1 MMQYELHCG
10 NSKELLKTLEDN
22 SIDSI
27 VTDPPYELG
36 FMGKKWDASGI
47 AYDVELWRECLR
59 VLKHGGHLLAFSGSR
74 TYHRMAV
81 AIEDAGF
88 DIRDQI
94 MWLYGS
100 GFPKSHDVSKAID
113 KLDAKELQKQRQYK
127 FTNWVRSQNVT
138 AKQIDIAT
146 NTCMGSHYTTHLTQP
161 AIMTREHLEACRHL
175 FTDIPKWVEMECDL
189 RSVESE
195 NFKSREIVGKKIING
210 EEGTAGG
217 YKNGIASIHGANVNM
232 VRQINITAPATDAAK
247 EWNGWGTALKPA
259 HEPICVARKPL
270 IGTVAENVLTHGTGA
285 INVDAC
291 RVQTNEKITPNIRN
305 TESSS
310 EGWQRP
316 WMQDKLKDEKRQIKA
331 YQQMQSNGRW
341 PANIIHDGSAEVLAG
356 FPETPSSYRPNAN
369 GKIYDTG
376 LDDYFKGY
384 GKIKHNTFPDTKG
397 SPARFF
403 YCAKASKKDR
413 DEGLEG
419 FEERDGGHYA
429 QDDWSRQNM
438 GNTPDAMRAKVRN
451 HHPTVKPTNLMQYL
465 CRLVTPPNGLILD
478 PFLGS
483 GSTGKAA
490 IYEGFRFIGF
500 DLNQEYIDISK
511 ARIEY
516 AIKMN
521 NEHCII
527 DKTTK
532 ESD

>member
-1 MMQYELHCG
+1 MFGAKGMMQYELHCG

-47 AYDVELWRECLR
+47 AYDVELWHECLR
-59 VLKHGGHLLAFSGSR
+59 VLKPGGHLLAFSGSR
-74 TYHRMAV
+74 TYHRMTV

-88 DIRDQI
+88 EIRDQI

-100 GFPKSHDVSKAID
+100 GFPKSH
-113 KLDAKELQKQRQYK
+113 
-127 FTNWVRSQNVT
+127 N
-138 AKQIDIAT
+138 
-146 NTCMGSHYTTHLTQP
+146 
-161 AIMTREHLEACRHL
+161 
-175 FTDIPKWVEMECDL
+175 
-189 RSVESE
+189 
-195 NFKSREIVGKKIING
+195 VGKQENC
-210 EEGTAGG
+210 E
-217 YKNGIASIHGANVNM
+217 
-232 VRQINITAPATDAAK
+232 

-270 IGTVAENVLTHGTGA
+270 IGTVAENVLTHGTGG
-285 INVDAC
+285 INVDGC
-291 RVQTNEKITPNIRN
+291 RVHGSKESYEYDIKRSGYKDGANHVMKANKDIKFNVPIIKHHDHN
-305 TESSS
+305 T
-310 EGWQRP
+310 
-316 WMQDKLKDEKRQIKA
+316 LKYVFR
-331 YQQMQSNGRW
+331 GRW

-356 FPETPSSYRPNAN
+356 FPSDE
-369 GKIYDTG
+369 KQ
-376 LDDYFKGY
+376 
-384 GKIKHNTFPDTKG
+384 

-413 DEGLEG
+413 DEGLDG

-451 HHPTVKPTNLMQYL
+451 HHPTVKPTDLMRYL
-465 CRLVTPPNGLILD
+465 CRLVTPPNGVILD

-490 IYEGFRFIGF
+490 IYEGFQFVGF
-500 DLNQEYIDISK
+500 DLSAEYVEISR

-516 AIKMN
+516 AMQKR
-521 NEHCII
+521 NEIS
-527 DKTTK
+527 KQK
-532 ESD
+532 ENTLFED

>member
-47 AYDVELWRECLR
+47 AYDVELWKECLR

-74 TYHRMAV
+74 TYHRMTV

-94 MWLYGS
+94 MWIYGS

-113 KLDAKELQKQRQYK
+113 KMAGAEREVVGTYNAHRDGSIRKQTKY
-127 FTNWVRSQNVT
+127 
-138 AKQIDIAT
+138 AGIA
-146 NTCMGSHYTTHLTQP
+146 N
-161 AIMTREHLEACRHL
+161 
-175 FTDIPKWVEMECDL
+175 
-189 RSVESE
+189 
-195 NFKSREIVGKKIING
+195 
-210 EEGTAGG
+210 EG
-217 YKNGIASIHGANVNM
+217 KNGLADKKCGGLTD
-232 VRQINITAPATDAAK
+232 ITAPATEAAK

-285 INVDAC
+285 INVDGC
-291 RVQTNEKITPNIRN
+291 RVGNDIITQRLATVENGKAHGAKADGLKQKATGQITQTV
-305 TESSS
+305 
-310 EGWQRP
+310 
-316 WMQDKLKDEKRQIKA
+316 
-331 YQQMQSNGRW
+331 GRW

-356 FPETPSSYRPNAN
+356 FPQTGPSSSKPTVNFVSGSVLRKRS
-369 GKIYDTG
+369 GGYDE
-376 LDDYFKGY
+376 
-384 GKIKHNTFPDTKG
+384 PAG
-397 SPARFF
+397 SAARFF

-413 DEGLEG
+413 DEGLDG
-419 FEERDGGHYA
+419 FEERERPTMGSGIGG
-429 QDDWSRQNM
+429 QPNQQIQN
-438 GNTPDAMRAKVRN
+438 NRN
-451 HHPTVKPTNLMQYL
+451 HHPTVKPTSLMQYL
-465 CRLVTPPNGLILD
+465 CRLITPPNGLILD

-490 IYEGFRFIGF
+490 MYEGFRFMGF

-511 ARIEY
+511 ARIEF

-521 NEHCII
+521 NESSG
-527 DKTTK
+527 KK
-532 ESD
+532 ENTLFEDEE